1 MKQQQRLFFRISRI
15 NLPLP
20 FICIKEVPGG
30 GGGGSGLPTI
40 EDWDPIFLGRVL
52 ERLRPPPLKDSLG
65 DNAGGPVKNIIVV
78 KNWIFYTTH
87 VKASTNE
94 TRFFFE
100 NNPIF
105 FLQMQFCLIYNS

>member
-1 MKQQQRLFFRISRI
+1 M
-15 NLPLP
+15 
-20 FICIKEVPGG
+20 PGG

-40 EDWDPIFLGRVL
+40 EDWDPIFRGRVL

-87 VKASTNE
+87 VKVSSNE
-94 TRFFFE
+94 TRFFFKT
-100 NNPIF
+100 I
-105 FLQMQFCLIYNS
+105 LYSCLKCSFV